1 MTDDQQMPVLQMPVL
16 VLGCGAWGTALA
28 MVLNGAGRQ
37 VTVWGYETDYVAEIE
52 RTRQNPKFL
61 PGVEIPPAIRFVSS
75 LDDETTVAGTVFSV
89 IPTQFLRSGISSLRD
104 GLPTHA
110 VYVSCS
116 KGFEEK
122 SLKRP
127 SELLAEFFPGSRVV
141 VLSGPSHAEEVSR
154 RLPAALV
161 AGSSDLTQSVAVQTL
176 IAGPRLRVYT
186 STDPIGV
193 EVGGATK
200 NVMAIAC
207 GISDGLGFGDNAR
220 AALMTRGLS
229 ELTRLG
235 CALGGQRPTFS
246 GLSGMGDL
254 VVTCA
259 SQHSRNWNVG
269 HRIGQGE
276 RLVDI
281 VSGTEQ
287 VAEGVATTRS
297 LHELQKQ
304 LAIDLPITSEV
315 HRVLFEGKA
324 PRDAVESLMSR
335 EFKHEE

>member
-1 MTDDQQMPVLQMPVL
+1 MTEGEQKPIL
-16 VLGCGAWGTALA
+16 VLGCGAWGTSLA
-28 MVLNGAGRQ
+28 MVLRAAGRP

-52 RTRQNPKFL
+52 RTRRNPKFL
-61 PGVEIPPAIRFVSS
+61 PGVDIPAGIRFVST
-75 LDDETTVAGTVFSV
+75 LDDETVQIDTVFSV
-89 IPTQFLRSGISSLRD
+89 IPTQFLRSGVTSLRQR
-104 GLPTHA
+104 LPSHA

-122 SLKRP
+122 TLKRP
-127 SELLAEFFPGSRVV
+127 SELLQEFFPNSAVV

-154 RLPAALV
+154 QLPAALV
-161 AGSSDLTQSVAVQTL
+161 AGCSDLKQSVTVQQL
-176 IAGPRLRVYT
+176 VGGPRLRVYT
-186 STDPIGV
+186 SADPIGV

-200 NVMAIAC
+200 NVMAIAS

-235 CALGGQRPTFS
+235 CALGGQRATFS
-246 GLSGMGDL
+246 GLSGIGDL
-254 VVTCA
+254 AVTCA

-269 HRIGQGE
+269 NRIGRGE

-281 VSGTEQ
+281 VSGTDQ

-297 LHELQKQ
+297 LHELQKR
-304 LAIDLPITSEV
+304 LKLDLPITSEV
-315 HRVLFEGKA
+315 HAVLFEGKT
-324 PRDAVESLMSR
+324 PREAVEALMSR
-335 EFKHEE
+335 EFKHEEA